1 MKCQP
6 LTKAFA
12 AVATVMVLGGCSTVC
27 GTRECRLEESVRT
40 MLGSDDPGIKASGA
54 MTLEKLHP
62 EIAEN
67 NDEVRRALIPMTIQ
81 CTVAEIKEIGGVK
94 MASCVMAP
102 SINR

>member
-1 MKCQP
+1 MNCP
-6 LTKAFA
+6 SLTKAFA
-12 AVATVMVLGGCSTVC
+12 AVATMMVLGGCATVC
-27 GTRECRLEESVRT
+27 STRECRLEESVRT

-67 NDEVRRALIPMTIQ
+67 NDEVRRALIPLTVQ
-81 CTVAEIKEIGGVK
+81 CTVVEIKEMGGVK

-102 SINR
+102 PMNR